1 MLDPVGRF
9 QRIDWVEST
18 GSTNAD
24 LVAEV
29 RAGLRVPVARF
40 TDLQTAGRGRRDRA
54 WDMVPGGGLLV
65 SFFVP
70 WSDAASAHRIPSALA
85 VAAVDAVAEH
95 GRTVGLKWPNDL
107 LTKDARKVAGMLAE
121 MVSAEGGIAGVVVG
135 IGCNV
140 SWRPPDQADR
150 RAAMLDELA
159 AEPIDRPALGRSL
172 CAAFDRE
179 LEALAATG
187 PGPLAD
193 RVRARSY
200 TIGSD
205 VRVEQADGVLVG
217 RATDIDEDGRL
228 ILDVDGW
235 QHRIEVGD
243 VVHARPEAR

>member
-1 MLDPVGRF
+1 MLEPVGRF

-29 RAGLRVPVARF
+29 RAGLREPVVRF
-40 TDLQTAGRGRRDRA
+40 TDLQTAGRGRRDRG

-70 WSDAASAHRIPSALA
+70 WPDPDSAHRVPAALG

-107 LTKDARKVAGMLAE
+107 ITTDARKVAGMLGEVVAGD
-121 MVSAEGGIAGVVVG
+121 GGIVGVVVG

-140 SWRPPDQADR
+140 SWRPPDTDGR
-150 RAAMLDELA
+150 SAAMLDELG
-159 AEPIDRPALGRSL
+159 AEPIDRHALGREL
-172 CAAFDRE
+172 CQRFDAE
-179 LEALAATG
+179 LSALTTNGPGALAE
-187 PGPLAD
+187 

-200 TIGSD
+200 TIGTD
-205 VRVEQADGVLVG
+205 VRVEQTDRVLSG

-228 ILDVDGW
+228 LLDVDGW
-235 QHRIEVGD
+235 QHRVEVGD
-243 VVHARPEAR
+243 VIHARPEAR